1 MRIQAIL
8 KGNKMPRHYHFAMSS
23 LVKNALTVSNPE
35 LVDAL
40 YTFSNGRANKQ
51 MKPFTGNIQMSDYE
65 LQGDD
70 FVVRGDIRLNISSPD
85 PEFILNLYNG
95 LIQQRDIQYKEYRF
109 SVAHV
114 KVLQEKL
121 PKTGKI
127 LCQTKS
133 PIVIRNRE
141 GQFLNIDDPNYGK
154 ELNYISNECIK
165 QLEGRSLYSPI
176 KLTPVLMEKKVVQL
190 KHEAFEKLNP
200 QKILYLNSYV
210 GSFILEGDPR
220 DLRLLV
226 QSGLGF
232 RRSEFFGYIDFI
244 HE

>member
-1 MRIQAIL
+1 MRIQVIL
-8 KGNKMPRHYHFAMSS
+8 EGNKMPRHYHFAMSS
-23 LVKNALTVSNPE
+23 ILKNALTVSNPE

-40 YTFSNGRANKQ
+40 YTFSNDRANKQ
-51 MKPFTGNIQMSDYE
+51 IKPFTGHIQMSDYE
-65 LQGDD
+65 LQEDD
-70 FVVRGDIRLNISSPD
+70 FVVRGDIRLNVSSPNT
-85 PEFILNLYNG
+85 EFILNLYNG
-95 LIQQRDIQYKEYRF
+95 LIEQREFQYKEYRF

-121 PKTGKI
+121 PNTGKI

-133 PIVIRNRE
+133 PIVIRNRK

-165 QLEGRSLYSPI
+165 QLEGRLLYSPI
-176 KLTPVLMEKKVVQL
+176 KFTPVLMEKKVVQL

-200 QKILYLNSYV
+200 QKVLYMNSYV

-220 DLRLLV
+220 DLSLLV
-226 QSGLGF
+226 QLGLGF
-232 RRSEFFGYIDFI
+232 RRSLFFGNIEFI